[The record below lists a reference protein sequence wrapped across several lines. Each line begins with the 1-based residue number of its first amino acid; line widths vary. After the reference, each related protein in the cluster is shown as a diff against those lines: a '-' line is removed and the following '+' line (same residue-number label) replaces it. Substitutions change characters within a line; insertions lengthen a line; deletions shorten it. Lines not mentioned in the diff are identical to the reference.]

1 MFDKILIANRGE
13 IACRVARTAKRLG
26 IRTVAV
32 FSEADANALHVAG
45 CDEAYLIGPAHPRE
59 SYLRADRILE
69 AARKSGAQAIH
80 PGYGFLSENAEFVKA
95 CGQAGVAFIGPPAE
109 AIESMGS
116 KSTAKALMEKAGVP
130 LVPGYHGVDQDAGML
145 KKEADRIG
153 YPVLIKASA
162 GGGGKGMRVV
172 GKAAD
177 FADALAAAK
186 REAASSFGDERVL
199 IEKYLT
205 RSRHIEVQVFA
216 DTQKHCVYLF
226 ERDCS
231 VQRRHQKILEEA
243 PAPGMT
249 AERRRDMGNAA
260 VSTARAV
267 GYVNA
272 GTVEFIAD
280 EHGHFYFMEMNTRL
294 QVEHPV
300 TEMITGLD
308 LVEWQLRVASGESL
322 PLAQEQLAVKGHA
335 IEARVYAEDPARG
348 FLPAAGRIEHLRQP
362 EQSEHVRVDSGV
374 KAGDEVGVHYD
385 PMIAKLIAW
394 DSDRPSALRRL
405 RAALGEFQIVGP
417 TSNLAF
423 LSTVTAHRAFAEA
436 HREPGLLDTGLIER
450 YRTELFRDTG
460 PASDPILAIAVLS
473 ELLRMDRE
481 AAQAATRSADPFS
494 PWNARDGWRLN
505 EDNHHTFVFIDAG
518 KRVEVVAHYRN
529 RGYLL
534 ELPGGKMLAS
544 GEVTGD
550 RTIDADLGGNRTR
563 ATVVCRAGELTVF
576 AFGGSH
582 RLQFEAHDTIEE
594 EDPSGGLVSPLPG
607 AVIQVLI
614 KDGEAVQKGQALM
627 IIEAMKMEHTIAAPQ
642 SGTVKRIYFA
652 AGEQVAEGV
661 QLLEFE
667 ETTKA

>member
-1 MFDKILIANRGE
+1 
-13 IACRVARTAKRLG
+13 
-26 IRTVAV
+26 
-32 FSEADANALHVAG
+32 
-45 CDEAYLIGPAHPRE
+45 
-59 SYLRADRILE
+59 
-69 AARKSGAQAIH
+69 
-80 PGYGFLSENAEFVKA
+80 
-95 CGQAGVAFIGPPAE
+95 
-109 AIESMGS
+109 
-116 KSTAKALMEKAGVP
+116 
-130 LVPGYHGVDQDAGML
+130 
-145 KKEADRIG
+145 
-153 YPVLIKASA
+153 
-162 GGGGKGMRVV
+162 MRMV
-172 GKAAD
+172 GKAGD
-177 FADALAAAK
+177 LADALAAAK
-186 REAASSFGDERVL
+186 REAASSFGDDRVL

-205 RSRHIEVQVFA
+205 RPRHIEVQVFA
-216 DTQKHCVYLF
+216 DTQGHCVYLF

-249 AERRRDMGNAA
+249 AERRREMGNAA
-260 VSTARAV
+260 VSAARSV

-308 LVEWQLRVASGESL
+308 LVEWQLRVASGEPL
-322 PLAQEQLAVKGHA
+322 PLAQEQLAIKGHA
-335 IEARVYAEDPARG
+335 VEARVYAEDPARG

-362 EQSEHVRVDSGV
+362 EQSAHVRVDSGV
-374 KAGDEVGVHYD
+374 QAGDEVGVYYD

-405 RAALGEFQIVGP
+405 RAALGEFQIVGL

-423 LSTVTAHRAFAEA
+423 LSAVTAHRAFAEA
-436 HREPGLLDTGLIER
+436 HREPDLLDTGLIER
-450 YRTELFRDTG
+450 YRTELFQDTG

-473 ELLRMDRE
+473 ELLRMDR
-481 AAQAATRSADPFS
+481 AASQAAMGSADPFS
-494 PWNARDGWRLN
+494 PWNARYGWRLN

-534 ELPGGKMLAS
+534 ELPGGNMLAS
-544 GEVTGD
+544 GEVAGD
-550 RTIDADLGGNRTR
+550 RTINADLAGNRTR
-563 ATVVCRAGELTVF
+563 ATVVRRVNELTVF

-582 RLQFEAHDTIEE
+582 RLEFEAPATVEE
-594 EDPSGGLVSPLPG
+594 EDPSGRLVSPLPG

-627 IIEAMKMEHTIAAPQ
+627 IIEAMKMEHTISAPQ

-652 AGEQVAEGV
+652 AGEQVAEGA

>member
-1 MFDKILIANRGE
+1 MFEKILIANRGE

-32 FSEADANALHVAG
+32 YSEADANALHVAD
-45 CDEAYLIGPAHPRE
+45 CDEAYLIGPAHPRD

-69 AARKSGAQAIH
+69 AAKKSGAQAIH
-80 PGYGFLSENAEFVKA
+80 PGYGFLSENSEFAKA
-95 CGQAGVAFIGPPAE
+95 CGQAGVVFIGPPVA
-109 AIESMGS
+109 AIEAMGL
-116 KSTAKALMEKAGVP
+116 KSAAKALMERAGVP
-130 LVPGYHGVDQDAGML
+130 LVPGYHGDAQDAAL
-145 KKEADRIG
+145 LRKEADRIG

-186 REAASSFGDERVL
+186 REAASSFGDDRVL

-205 RSRHIEVQVFA
+205 RPRHIEVQVFA
-216 DTQKHCVYLF
+216 DTHGHCAYLF

-249 AERRRDMGNAA
+249 AERRREMGNAA
-260 VSTARAV
+260 VSAARAV

-280 EHGHFYFMEMNTRL
+280 EDGRFYFMEMNTRL

-308 LVEWQLRVASGESL
+308 LVEWQLLVASGEPL
-322 PLAQEQLAVKGHA
+322 PLTQEQLAINGHA

-348 FLPAAGRIEHLRQP
+348 FLPAAGRIEHLCQP
-362 EQSEHVRVDSGV
+362 EESAHVRVDSGV
-374 KAGDEVGVHYD
+374 QAGDEVGVHYD

-394 DSDRPSALRRL
+394 DLDRPSALRRL

-423 LSTVTAHRAFAEA
+423 LSAVTAHRAFAEA
-436 HREPGLLDTGLIER
+436 HREPELLDTGLIER
-450 YRTELFRDTG
+450 YRSDLFQAAA

-481 AAQAATRSADPFS
+481 AAQAAKRSTDSFS

-505 EDNHHTFVFIDAG
+505 EDNHHTFVFVDTG

-534 ELPGGKMLAS
+534 ELPGGTMLAS
-544 GEVTGD
+544 GEVAGD
-550 RTIDADLGGNRTR
+550 RTINADLAGNRTR
-563 ATVVCRAGELTVF
+563 ATVVRRVNELTVF

-582 RLQFEAHDTIEE
+582 RLEFEVPASVEE
-594 EDPSGGLVSPLPG
+594 EDPSGRLVSPLPG

-614 KDGEAVQKGQALM
+614 KNGEVVEKGQALM
-627 IIEAMKMEHTIAAPQ
+627 IIEAMKMEHTISAPQ

-652 AGEQVAEGV
+652 AGEQVSEGA
-661 QLLEFE
+661 QLLDFE
-667 ETTKA
+667 EANKA